1 MTYTVYIL
9 VLLQTGDG
17 IPELS
22 PVSGRLLG
30 DASRMGL
37 PAQGDACCELADEA
51 GDPRVLRLRKCD
63 DLLAARVKE
72 DGGDVDERMTR

>member
-1 MTYTVYIL
+1 
-9 VLLQTGDG
+9 
-17 IPELS
+17 
-22 PVSGRLLG
+22 
-30 DASRMGL
+30 MGL

>member
-1 MTYTVYIL
+1 
-9 VLLQTGDG
+9 
-17 IPELS
+17 
-22 PVSGRLLG
+22 
-30 DASRMGL
+30 MGL

-51 GDPRVLRLRKCD
+51 GGPRVLRLRKCD